1 MVTAELYILYGF
13 LAFICLLQVAIVVI
27 LVRQSAAIGRLEG
40 LIPRVE
46 KLELDVGNLR
56 DQMNE
61 QIGSLREQMNEQIGS
76 LREQMNE
83 QIGNLREQM
92 NEQIGNLREHM
103 NEQIGS
109 LRDQMNEQ
117 ISGLRDHMNEQ
128 IGNLRDQTGEQIGSL
143 RDQVGNLREQVAE
156 LKGILLGV
164 NDRIDLLR
172 RHRHDGAGR
181 VVIVPEEAGVAA
193 D

>member
-1 MVTAELYILYGF
+1 MVTADLYILYGF
-13 LAFICLLQVAIVVI
+13 QAFICLLLVTVIVI

-46 KLELDVGNLR
+46 KLELD
-56 DQMNE
+56 
-61 QIGSLREQMNEQIGS
+61 
-76 LREQMNE
+76 
-83 QIGNLREQM
+83 
-92 NEQIGNLREHM
+92 
-103 NEQIGS
+103 
-109 LRDQMNEQ
+109 
-117 ISGLRDHMNEQ
+117 
-128 IGNLRDQTGEQIGSL
+128 
-143 RDQVGNLREQVAE
+143 VGNLREQVAE

-172 RHRHDGAGR
+172 RHRHDGADR

>member
-46 KLELDVGNLR
+46 KLEQEVANLR
-56 DQMNE
+56 DQV
-61 QIGSLREQMNEQIGS
+61 S
-76 LREQMNE
+76 
-83 QIGNLREQM
+83 
-92 NEQIGNLREHM
+92 
-103 NEQIGS
+103 
-109 LRDQMNEQ
+109 
-117 ISGLRDHMNEQ
+117 
-128 IGNLRDQTGEQIGSL
+128 
-143 RDQVGNLREQVAE
+143 NLREQVAE

-164 NDRIDLLR
+164 NDRIDLLV
-172 RHRHDGAGR
+172 RHRHDGVGR

>member
-46 KLELDVGNLR
+46 KLEQD
-56 DQMNE
+56 
-61 QIGSLREQMNEQIGS
+61 
-76 LREQMNE
+76 
-83 QIGNLREQM
+83 
-92 NEQIGNLREHM
+92 
-103 NEQIGS
+103 
-109 LRDQMNEQ
+109 
-117 ISGLRDHMNEQ
+117 
-128 IGNLRDQTGEQIGSL
+128 
-143 RDQVGNLREQVAE
+143 VGNLREQVAE
-156 LKGILLGV
+156 LKGILLGM
-164 NDRIDLLR
+164 NDRIDLLM